1 MKESKN
7 VFKLSKAVLNK
18 ETSDEKID
26 SASDSEAATS
36 IKAKPTSPDK
46 TERKK
51 GAKESKMKLFESKK
65 EDSEADKDKFRFSF
79 DH

>member
-7 VFKLSKAVLNK
+7 VFKLSKAVLNR
-18 ETSDEKID
+18 EPSDEKVD
-26 SASDSEAATS
+26 SASDSET
-36 IKAKPTSPDK
+36 KGKPTSPDK

-51 GAKESKMKLFESKK
+51 VAKESKMKLFDSKK
-65 EDSEADKDKFRFSF
+65 EDSEPEKDKLWFSF

>member
-18 ETSDEKID
+18 EPSDEKID
-26 SASDSEAATS
+26 SASDSEPGAMP
-36 IKAKPTSPDK
+36 KSPDK

-51 GAKESKMKLFESKK
+51 GTKESKMKLLDSKK
-65 EDSEADKDKFRFSF
+65 EDSEAGKEKLWFSL
-79 DH
+79 HS